1 MSIQFSRR
9 AVLAAGLAA
18 TSPALFAQAQDA
30 GGPATCNAGG
40 RAPTCPDGV
49 MVEAYCISVSS
60 AMSCNSAPQL

>member
-40 RAPTCPDGV
+40 APTRPDGV
-49 MVEAYCISVSS
+49 MAEAYCISVSS